1 MQLHNDANMDSSRAQ
16 LLDQLINKTASSN
29 CFIHIGAEIA
39 QIAGSDV
46 SSASRWEDSIENCES
61 YTGSW
66 LKSPSPWL
74 QGVLEA
80 AEADEANAEDSD
92 TSEVEQASAASTIQ
106 RDGSAVKCQ
115 EVERSNQVPDSTEL
129 QRLDSTKVHAL
140 DSTKVHVSGLTKV
153 QASDLAIVH
162 ALNST
167 NVQASDS
174 TNLRIQRTYKLR
186 IQRTYKLRI
195 QRTYKLRIQRTYK
208 LRIQRTYKL
217 RIQRTYKLRIQRT
230 HKLRIQR
237 TYKLRIQRT
246 HKLRIQRTY
255 KLRIQRTLRIQRFGF
270 NERTSFGFNERTSF
284 GFNERTSFGFN
295 ERTSFGFNE
304 RTSFGFN
311 ERTSFGFNE
320 HSTNVTAKLAKSS
333 YSKQYRLTCET
344 SCRRCES
351 TPTSS
356 SKQSAERFLRQRFAA
371 LAKKSSL
378 ANCWNSNVASGQAN
392 CSNIDDGSQYKEW
405 DTPSVSHLTGDTTS
419 TIKTLEP
426 DENRDDAQSL
436 RHSADNEGSDSV
448 LLVRVGSEGA
458 TAAVTTAAESGSEQ
472 KTASDEGAWE
482 ALDLSES
489 QKQSR
494 SWEDP
499 AAPSG
504 SRSLCSADK
513 PILILNLPSTF
524 LDGQLQYYPTGSM
537 VDSISDRLQPHSH
550 QLLLYNQ
557 PQPYSRH
564 TSKSSI
570 GTMTP
575 RKPVVGSSAGSDI
588 SHLALD
594 CRDLA
599 NYHDMQ
605 HSGMLSA
612 LCRWCLRRVF
622 RSDWSRD
629 CYLCDLPLTH
639 SCLMCFC
646 ALHAPPDHESTR
658 SYNAVVCS
666 TMRTSCGHVYHRH
679 CWTRW
684 EEELSPCCPKC
695 NTANIAKNVKET
707 FIIEKRCK

>member
-1 MQLHNDANMDSSRAQ
+1 LHNDANMDSSRAQ

-46 SSASRWEDSIENCES
+46 SSASR
-61 YTGSW
+61 
-66 LKSPSPWL
+66 
-74 QGVLEA
+74 VLEA

-174 TNLRIQRTYKLR
+174 TNVQASDSTNV
-186 IQRTYKLRI
+186 QASDSTNV
-195 QRTYKLRIQRTYK
+195 QASDSTNVQASDSTNV
-208 LRIQRTYKL
+208 QASDSTNV
-217 RIQRTYKLRIQRT
+217 QASDSTNVQASDST
-230 HKLRIQR
+230 NAQASDS
-237 TYKLRIQRT
+237 TNVQASDST
-246 HKLRIQRTY
+246 NAQASDSTNV
-255 KLRIQRTLRIQRFGF
+255 QASDSTNAQASDST
-270 NERTSFGFNERTSF
+270 NVQASDSTNAQASDSTNAQASDSTNVQASDST
-284 GFNERTSFGFN
+284 NAQASDSTNVQASDSTN
-295 ERTSFGFNE
+295 AQASDSTNVQASD
-304 RTSFGFN
+304 
-311 ERTSFGFNE
+311 
-320 HSTNVTAKLAKSS
+320 STNVTAKLAKSS

-707 FIIEKRCK
+707 FIIEKRCKSYH